1 MFFCDLGQGDHM
13 SFAYIG
19 KDFYLVASPK
29 GGSLSKSG
37 GKKSSGTARARGE
50 LQNLFYPSC
59 PEPCSSRRAVPTLP
73 CRMLLFPAPH
83 KCLVKE
89 PPVAAWNSH
98 LHLQSPTER
107 FPALLSSTKMDQ
119 AQGNICVARI
129 AVFWAN
135 IWPLH
140 THYSFNFWSWCL
152 SLVKPLMS
160 LHISAPGLAQCWGF
174 SRSQHEGKW
183 CDPGCPRGVSPRS
196 CAGDS
201 GSSCWE
207 FCSNM
212 EAVGRWSLAAAG
224 SASSSYSFLWVPFH
238 NNLNLFSIL
247 MLRPSKI
254 LLCSWLHAFVTSN
267 CTGSVE
273 SYFHYLAF
281 SLFLCN
287 NPLLN
292 VRLCLSSALCLTPAT
307 VLPALLS
314 PASIR
319 ASQLVLRVFVVIC
332 ALMSNPEASKRR
344 WDTVSLRAQGCG
356 CLPA

>member
-1 MFFCDLGQGDHM
+1 MPRALQQQKSSAHSPLQKVIVPSTSQVLGERASSSSLEQSPSLAKPHWKVSS
-13 SFAYIG
+13 SFVIHKNG
-19 KDFYLVASPK
+19 PGTRQYLCCQNCCI
-29 GGSLSKSG
+29 LSKYLTSPHTLFFQFLVLVPE
-37 GKKSSGTARARGE
+37 SSEAPNEPAHFCPWTSSVLRVLQVTARRKMVWPR
-50 LQNLFYPSC
+50 L
-59 PEPCSSRRAVPTLP
+59 PTR
-73 CRMLLFPAPH
+73 C
-83 KCLVKE
+83 V
-89 PPVAAWNSH
+89 S
-98 LHLQSPTER
+98 
-107 FPALLSSTKMDQ
+107 
-119 AQGNICVARI
+119 QG
-129 AVFWAN
+129 
-135 IWPLH
+135 L
-140 THYSFNFWSWCL
+140 
-152 SLVKPLMS
+152 
-160 LHISAPGLAQCWGF
+160 CW
-174 SRSQHEGKW
+174 
-183 CDPGCPRGVSPRS
+183 DL
-196 CAGDS
+196 